1 MQLKRSIRLRPQ
13 QQLQNQQ
20 PFILQVVSL
29 LQQESQGLQL
39 LKLHGQLLQQV
50 ILQVIQVHELPLKVI
65 QLIIQ
70 RLHL

>member
-13 QQLQNQQ
+13 QQPQNQQ
-20 PFILQVVSL
+20 PFILQVISL
-29 LQQESQGLQL
+29 LQQQSQGLQL
-39 LKLHGQLLQQV
+39 LQLHGQLLQQV